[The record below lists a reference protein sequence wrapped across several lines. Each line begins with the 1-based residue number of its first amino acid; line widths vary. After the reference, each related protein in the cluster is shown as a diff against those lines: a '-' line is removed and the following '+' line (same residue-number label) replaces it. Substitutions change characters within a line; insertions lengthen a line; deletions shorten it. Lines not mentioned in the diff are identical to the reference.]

1 MMATPAP
8 AAFRSNILILALG
21 QALVLSAIVLSVTLA
36 AILGAMLASDKGLA
50 TLPVAAMVIGTAIA
64 SLPAA
69 RLMRQRGRRSG
80 FMLGALL
87 GVSGSLLSAWA
98 LHQSSF
104 VVFTLGHFLLG
115 AYQGFANYYRFA
127 AVEAAGSAQAGKAIS
142 LVIAGGIVAA
152 FLGPQLGLWG
162 RDWIGGQIFV
172 GSYLAQGVLS
182 LVALLLLARLRLP
195 KSVVTMQSGSARPL
209 REILSQPALQVAI
222 FGAAIGY
229 AVMIMVMTA
238 TPLAILG
245 CGLPGSSV
253 APVIQW
259 HVVGMFAP
267 SFFTGP
273 LIRRY
278 GAPRIMQVGFVLL
291 LIHVLLA
298 LSGVGFLH
306 FLSALIFLGVG
317 WNFSFIGGTT
327 LLAQAYRPAEQA
339 KVQATNEFIVFGLV
353 AVATLSAGWLYDRFG
368 WVILNLAAVPLLVA
382 ALIAAIGIERRF
394 RRLAA
399 A

>member
-1 MMATPAP
+1 MATPTP

-21 QALVLSAIVLSVTLA
+21 QALMLSAIVLSVTLA
-36 AILGAMLASDKGLA
+36 AILGSMLASDKGLA
-50 TLPVAAMVIGTAIA
+50 TLPLAAMVIGTAIA

-69 RLMRQRGRRSG
+69 RLMRQRGRRPG

-87 GVSGSLLSAWA
+87 GIGGSLLCAWA
-98 LHQSSF
+98 LHQGSF

-127 AVEAAGSAQAGKAIS
+127 AVEAAGSAQAGRAIS

-162 RDWIGGQIFV
+162 RDWIGGDIFV

-182 LVALLLLARLRLP
+182 LAALLLLTRLRLP
-195 KSVVTMQSGSARPL
+195 KAVATQSGSARPL
-209 REILSQPALQVAI
+209 REILKQPALRVAI

-238 TPLAILG
+238 TPLAMLG
-245 CGLPGSSV
+245 CGLPGSSI

-267 SFFTGP
+267 SFFTGA

-291 LIHVLLA
+291 LVQVVLA
-298 LSGVGFLH
+298 LSGVEFLH
-306 FLSALIFLGVG
+306 FLSALVFLGVG

-353 AVATLSAGWLYDRFG
+353 AVATLSSGWLYDRFG
-368 WVILNLAAVPLLVA
+368 WVTLNLAVVPLLVA
-382 ALIAAIGIERRF
+382 ALIATIGIERRF